1 MAKSSFTWNVLDIEK
16 LSARELYGKVLV
28 QFGNQSKDIVVL
40 TADLMM
46 SNRTIEFARAF
57 PERFF
62 NFGIAETNM
71 MAAAAG
77 FAISGKIPFVSTF
90 SAFASMRCCE
100 QLRTDIAY
108 PNLPVKIVA
117 THAGV
122 SHGVGGTTHHATE
135 DLAIVRSIANLTVIT
150 PADAVQTGEAVRAC
164 IDYPGPVYI
173 RIGRGRDPLVYQ
185 PGCEFDIGKAI
196 VLQPGN
202 DAAVIACGAAVWAAQ
217 KAAEKLKAEGIN
229 LRVIDMHTIKPIDRE
244 MIMAAALETEAIV
257 TAEEH
262 NIIGGL
268 GGAVAEVLADE
279 GIGVSF
285 KRVGFPDTYTCIGDP
300 KDILSRYGIDTAG
313 IIEAVREVL
322 AKKSARTAR
331 LAGKS

>member
-1 MAKSSFTWNVLDIEK
+1 MAKSSFTWNALDIEK

-28 QFGNQSKDIVVL
+28 QFGSQNKDIVVL
-40 TADLMM
+40 TADLML

-135 DLAIVRSIANLTVIT
+135 DLAIVRSIANLTVIA
-150 PADAVQTGEAVRAC
+150 PADATQTGEAVRAC
-164 IDYPGPVYI
+164 LDYPGPVYI

-196 VLQPGN
+196 TVQPGN
-202 DAAVIACGAAVWAAQ
+202 DAAVIACGVAVWSAQ
-217 KAAEKLKAEGIN
+217 KAAEELKAEGIN

-244 MIMAAALETEAIV
+244 AIIAAALETGAIV

-262 NIIGGL
+262 SIIGGL

-285 KRVGFPDTYTCIGDP
+285 RRIGFPDTYTCIGDP
-300 KDILSRYGIDTAG
+300 KDILSRYGIDTVG
-313 IIEAVREVL
+313 ILDAVRGVL
-322 AKKSARTAR
+322 AKKASRPPR
-331 LAGKS
+331 SGGKP

>member
-1 MAKSSFTWNVLDIEK
+1 LDVEK

-28 QFGNQSKDIVVL
+28 QFGGQNKDIVVL
-40 TADLMM
+40 TADLML
-46 SNRTIEFARAF
+46 SNKTVEFARAF
-57 PERFF
+57 PQRFF
-62 NFGIAETNM
+62 NFGVAETNM

-90 SAFASMRCCE
+90 SCFASMRCCE
-100 QLRTDIAY
+100 QIRTDIAY

-135 DLAIVRSIANLTVIT
+135 DLAIMRSIANLTVVA
-150 PADAVQTGEAVRAC
+150 PADAVQTGEAVKAS

-185 PGCEFDIGKAI
+185 PGCEFEIGKAI
-196 VLQPGN
+196 TLRPGN
-202 DAAVIACGAAVWAAQ
+202 DATVIACGIAVWAARN
-217 KAAEKLKAEGIN
+217 AAEKLQAEGIS
-229 LRVIDMHTIKPIDRE
+229 LRVIDLHTIKPIDRE
-244 MIMAAALETEAIV
+244 AVINAALETGAIV

-262 NIIGGL
+262 SVIGGL

-279 GIGVSF
+279 SIGVSF
-285 KRVGFPDTYTCIGDP
+285 KRIGFPDTYTCIGDP
-300 KDILSRYGIDTAG
+300 KEIMSRYEIDPDGIVKG
-313 IIEAVREVL
+313 VKEVL
-322 AKKSARTAR
+322 AKKSSLSKGASVNPHR
-331 LAGKS
+331 